1 MKSILAGS
9 AIVGAALI
17 VSSLIN
23 SAPVL
28 FKSENII
35 SVTGGAVK
43 LGNIYDEHKVVSVK
57 IIFDDNVSNQEFLEQ
72 TNADDYKVA
81 FKDKLTDL
89 SNLINK
95 GRKEDEKTTADSLAL
110 TKPAKLEITTAV
122 RYRSEY
128 QPVFTLVLGTKT
140 VDLPVGTQL
149 YAKSIESVDAFLK
162 EQKPQFDSALYL
174 KK

>member
-9 AIVGAALI
+9 AIVGTALI
-17 VSSLIN
+17 VSSLI
-23 SAPVL
+23 SSGPVL

-35 SVTGGAVK
+35 SITGGSVK

-57 IIFDDNVSNQEFLEQ
+57 MIFDDSVSNEEFLDQ
-72 TNADDYKVA
+72 ANADDYKVA
-81 FKDKLTDL
+81 YKDKLTEVA
-89 SNLINK
+89 NLINK
-95 GRKEDEKTTADSLAL
+95 GRKEDEKTTVENLKL

-140 VDLPVGTQL
+140 VDLPVGTQV

-162 EQKPQFDSALYL
+162 EQKPLFDSALYL